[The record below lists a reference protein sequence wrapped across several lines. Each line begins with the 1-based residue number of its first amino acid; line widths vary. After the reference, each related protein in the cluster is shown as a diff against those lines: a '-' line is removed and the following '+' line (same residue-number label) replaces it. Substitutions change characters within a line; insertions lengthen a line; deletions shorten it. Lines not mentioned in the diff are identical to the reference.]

1 MRIIYA
7 SRPVRLRLMY
17 IVNNATFSDYVFTEE
32 PELCPTYYVS
42 TNHCSSSGCLV
53 AGSISCRLIQ
63 RSVSSFVH
71 VFNST
76 WKTFVLQ
83 RRYVCNT
90 AIRCWIV
97 VEAVQERVASWR
109 IQDSCLKSRDTTL
122 VIRCNCDCSEA
133 REQSKVSF
141 VTSIRDHSPWLYI
154 KIQRKRLK
162 VTTDLNSLIK
172 RDRLMGKYYEE
183 CSPDI
188 VIKTIFWKK
197 LTISD
202 N

>member
-1 MRIIYA
+1 MRIIHA
-7 SRPVRLRLMY
+7 SHPVRLRLMY

-53 AGSISCRLIQ
+53 ARSISCRLIQ

-71 VFNST
+71 VFNPT

-83 RRYVCNT
+83 RRYACNT
-90 AIRCWIV
+90 LIRSLSKLYKN
-97 VEAVQERVASWR
+97 ALHLWR

-122 VIRCNCDCSEA
+122 VIRCNCDCSKA

-141 VTSIRDHSPWLYI
+141 ATSIRDHSPWLYI
-154 KIQRKRLK
+154 KIQKRLK

-172 RDRLMGKYYEE
+172 WDSQIDGRMLWRMFVRYLNKNYF
-183 CSPDI
+183 S
-188 VIKTIFWKK
+188 KK
-197 LTISD
+197 LTILD